1 LQNFSLMLN
10 NILVDTYH
18 NILRLESDFLRSDSR
33 LNLSI
38 REMHLLECV
47 GSDKENGKTVSEIAE
62 FMKVARP
69 TATVAINKLE
79 SKGYLHKQVSA
90 LDGRMV
96 HVKLTKDGH
105 KVDEYH
111 KAYHRSMVQAIEQE
125 FTEEEKEYLI
135 RTILRLDNFFK
146 RNIPQT

>member
-1 LQNFSLMLN
+1 MQNFSLLLN

-18 NILRLESDFLRSDSR
+18 NILRLESDFLRTDSR

-47 GSDKENGKTVSEIAE
+47 GTDKEYGKTVSEIAE

-79 SKGYLHKQVSA
+79 NKGYLYKQVSTV
-90 LDGRMV
+90 DGRMV
-96 HVKLTKDGH
+96 HVKLTKEGR
-105 KVDEYH
+105 KADEYH

-125 FTEEEKEYLI
+125 FTEDEKEYLI